1 MKKIFLSYKQWGL
14 EKSELD
20 KNLGFLREELEKLN
34 YQNFIYYFD
43 NEFENVS
50 PEIINK
56 NAFSEIE
63 KADIILWFINHKE
76 KSEGQLLELG
86 MAYAKWKKIILLV
99 NNKIKDNYFLSF
111 WLNANI
117 IYFDDLEK
125 IDFNL
130 ALNGFK

>member
-111 WLNANI
+111 WLKAKI

-125 IDFNL
+125 INFNL

>member
-14 EKSELD
+14 KKSELD

-111 WLNANI
+111 WLKAKI

-130 ALNGFK
+130 ALNGF

>member
-111 WLNANI
+111 WLKAKI

>member
-111 WLNANI
+111 WLNAKI

-130 ALNGFK
+130 ALNGF